1 MKKIAIVGAGIS
13 GLYLANLLE
22 KDNSFFYKIFEKKG
36 SLDLGD
42 GYGIQLSVNSIN
54 LLNKIGFQKIK
65 ASDVYFP
72 KKVNFFD
79 AKVHKKICDIDLS
92 QFNFE
97 NNRYTTL
104 KRSKL
109 IEFLLSNVPKE
120 KLIFNSNLVDIKE
133 KEQDKLILSFR
144 DKNIE
149 EFDYLIAADG
159 IYSRAKEIL
168 FKKEGLPKYFN
179 SIALRGNINNFE
191 NNDISLYLGSNFHF
205 VIYPINQNKEFNF
218 ISIIRKELI
227 ESEISNRNLFNNE
240 TFINNLINQ
249 ISLKSNLNLTK
260 VVHELKCFPIF
271 VSKKIK
277 LPKLKN
283 IFLTGDAFYSFP
295 PSFAQGASQSIES
308 ANELF
313 NEIKYNSSNYYKV
326 RILKTKQ
333 INSRSL
339 INHFAFHLSN
349 PLNKFIRNIFLK
361 FFSKNKTFLENY
373 LGKIYKS

>member
-1 MKKIAIVGAGIS
+1 MKKIAIIGAGIS
-13 GLYLANLLE
+13 GLFLANLLE
-22 KDNSFFYKIFEKKG
+22 KNTSFSYKIFEKKS
-36 SLDLGD
+36 SLDLSD

-54 LLNKIGFQKIK
+54 LLNKIGFQKIN

-79 AKVHKKICDIDLS
+79 VKVQKKICDIDLS

-109 IEFLLSNVPKE
+109 IEFLLSNIPKE
-120 KLIFNSNLVDIKE
+120 KLIFNSDLTDI
-133 KEQDKLILSFR
+133 KEQDKLMLSFR
-144 DKNIE
+144 DNNTE
-149 EFDYLIAADG
+149 EFDYLVAADG
-159 IYSRAKEIL
+159 VYSRTKEIL

-179 SIALRGNINNFE
+179 SIALRGNIHNFE
-191 NNDISLYLGSNFHF
+191 NTDISLYLGPNFHF
-205 VIYPINQNKEFNF
+205 VIYPINKNKEFNF

-227 ESEISNRNLFNNE
+227 ESEVSNRNLFNDI
-240 TFINNLINQ
+240 TFKNNLINL
-249 ISLKSNLNLTK
+249 ISSKSNLNLTGIVK
-260 VVHELKCFPIF
+260 EIKCFPIF
-271 VSKKIK
+271 VSKKIQI
-277 LPKLKN
+277 PKFKN

-295 PSFAQGASQSIES
+295 PSFAQGASQSIEA

-313 NEIKYNSSNYYKV
+313 NDLRYNSSNYYKTRV
-326 RILKTKQ
+326 LKTKQ

-349 PLNKFIRNIFLK
+349 PFNVFFRNIFLK
-361 FFSKNKTFLENY
+361 RLSQNESFLENY
-373 LGKIYKS
+373 LGKIYNS